1 MNTTHPVE
9 TSVASKLPTEVG
21 REMRT
26 LSHEVCNAI
35 ETIMQASYLVCQNK
49 GLDEC
54 CRQRLETI
62 QQAARK
68 AAEANKQLREKI
80 RENSVCDGNCGK

>member
-1 MNTTHPVE
+1 MNTTHPTE
-9 TSVASKLPTEVG
+9 TSVTSKLPTDVG
-21 REMRT
+21 RQMRSLT
-26 LSHEVCNAI
+26 HDVCDSI
-35 ETIMQASYLVCQNK
+35 ETIMQASYLVCQAK

-54 CRQRLETI
+54 CRQRMETI

-80 RENSVCDGNCGK
+80 RENSICDGSCGK